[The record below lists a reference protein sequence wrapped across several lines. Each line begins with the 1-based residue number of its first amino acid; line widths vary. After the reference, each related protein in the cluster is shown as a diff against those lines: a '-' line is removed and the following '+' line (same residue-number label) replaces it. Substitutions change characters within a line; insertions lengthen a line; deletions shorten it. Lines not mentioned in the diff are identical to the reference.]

1 MLKKLLRQL
10 DEKVTNAKALRQL
23 MKYVVTV

>member
-10 DEKVTNAKALRQL
+10 DEKVKNAKALRQL